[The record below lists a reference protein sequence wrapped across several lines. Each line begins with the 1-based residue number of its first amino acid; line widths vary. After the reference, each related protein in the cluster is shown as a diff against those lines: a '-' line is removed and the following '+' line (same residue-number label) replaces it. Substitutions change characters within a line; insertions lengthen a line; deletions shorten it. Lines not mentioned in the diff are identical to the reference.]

1 MKEKAVKPLHISSD
15 TEDFEELLAA
25 HRFIHDLQVEIGA
38 ALKVQRVSQTEL
50 ARRLHVSPARI
61 SQMLGG
67 NGSNITART
76 IARIGY
82 VLGLRPCFSLSDE
95 VEEAWRYEITEAA
108 PPSKVKSYTPSAA
121 DGVIGSQFE
130 AAASNDPPP
139 AAEEIA
145 A

>member
-1 MKEKAVKPLHISSD
+1 MKPLQISSD
-15 TEDFEELLAA
+15 VEDFDELLAE

-76 IARIGY
+76 IARIGH
-82 VLGLRPCFSLSDE
+82 VLGLRPCFSLSEE

-108 PPSKVKSYTPSAA
+108 PRAKVKAYTPSAG
-121 DGVIGSQFE
+121 DGVVGSQFE
-130 AAASNDPPP
+130 SAASNDPPR
-139 AAEEIA
+139 AGEEIA